1 MIELFIVALV
11 LEICRQVT
19 LCRLYGRKN
28 HSTRCECC
36 DFELLDKWK
45 FGGLFPICDHHCL

>member
-19 LCRLYGRKN
+19 LCRLYGKKKSQ
-28 HSTRCECC
+28 HPLKCY
-36 DFELLDKWK
+36 DYELLDKLEYIMG
-45 FGGLFPICDHHCL
+45 FQ

>member
-19 LCRLYGRKN
+19 LCKLYGRKI
-28 HSTRCECC
+28 TAPVKV
-36 DFELLDKWK
+36 L
-45 FGGLFPICDHHCL
+45 

>member
-19 LCRLYGRKN
+19 LYRLYGRKN
-28 HSTRCECC
+28 HSTS
-36 DFELLDKWK
+36 
-45 FGGLFPICDHHCL
+45 

>member
-19 LCRLYGRKN
+19 LCKHYGSKN
-28 HSTRCECC
+28 HST
-36 DFELLDKWK
+36 L
-45 FGGLFPICDHHCL
+45 